1 LSQSTL
7 KCSRKIGADADQ
19 KRRRAEFHF
28 RESQMSQVQSL
39 EQRAASLI
47 PLDQF
52 IELATH
58 RDLEELLTD
67 ALALM
72 IRAFHAKAGSLI
84 FARVPLLRIR
94 QGEFDFDKEA
104 AEQIT
109 HWEKT
114 VENRINSAWE
124 IQTPRLSPITT
135 HPLSDSGLT
144 LMTIP
149 LLSQMKVIG
158 SIGLVFELGQEPDN
172 YQHQILIRF
181 VRGVSN
187 MAQLTE
193 ELALTQQRLSQLGL
207 LYQVGQ
213 AMASTFDLTKLLND
227 TLQLTTTVI
236 DAAASALMLIDTQS
250 NELVFEV
257 THGKEE
263 VVIPRKRISLDEGIA
278 GWVATHGQPVIV
290 NDVSKD
296 SRFSKKAD
304 ARTGSLTSSIAAV
317 PLQIKGKTTGV
328 LEVLNKFSADGFD
341 EEDLRLMLTLATQAA
356 ITIENARLYQSLREE
371 RDRVIQAQEDVR
383 KELSRKLHDG
393 TVQFLAAIA
402 MDVEHIGRLLELRP
416 EAVLA
421 ELDALRKLVHQATRE
436 ARMVLFELRPVI
448 LESQGLVPALRSYV
462 NQLQDSDEVAIHL
475 DVGNFDSQLDPK
487 VAGTI
492 FSIVQEAINNIKKHA
507 HASNVWLNLS
517 VDRDQ
522 LVVGI
527 KDDGQGF
534 DVKAVERE
542 YDQRGSFGLL
552 NMHERAELID
562 GFLVIES
569 SQVEP
574 ERGTVVTLR
583 VPLNNAQ
590 RRSPSTTRREGQ
602 TV

>member
-1 LSQSTL
+1 
-7 KCSRKIGADADQ
+7 
-19 KRRRAEFHF
+19 
-28 RESQMSQVQSL
+28 MSQEQSL

-52 IELATH
+52 VELATH
-58 RDLEELLTD
+58 HDLEGLLTD

-72 IRAFHAKAGSLI
+72 IRTFNAKAGSLI
-84 FARVPLLRIR
+84 FAKIPPLHIR
-94 QGEFDFDKEA
+94 QGEFDEEA
-104 AEQIT
+104 AEQIAR
-109 HWEKT
+109 WEKT
-114 VENRINSAWE
+114 IENRINSTWE
-124 IQTPRLSPITT
+124 IQTPRLSPITI
-135 HPLSDSGLT
+135 HPPPSDSGLT
-144 LMTIP
+144 LLTIP
-149 LLSQMKVIG
+149 LLSQVKVIG
-158 SIGLVFELGQEPDN
+158 SISLIFERGQEPDN
-172 YQHQILIRF
+172 YQHQVLTRF

-193 ELALTQQRLSQLGL
+193 ELAVTQQRLSQLGL

-213 AMASTFDLTKLLND
+213 AMASTFDLNKLLHD
-227 TLQLTTTVI
+227 TLQLTTSVI
-236 DAAASALMLIDTQS
+236 DAAASVLMLIDEPS

-257 THGKEE
+257 THGVEE
-263 VVIPRKRISLDEGIA
+263 VVVPRKKIGLDDGIA
-278 GWVATHGQPVIV
+278 GWVATHAQPVIV

-296 SRFSKKAD
+296 SRFSQEAD
-304 ARTGSLTSSIAAV
+304 ARTGSLTRSIAAV
-317 PLQIKGKTTGV
+317 PLQIKGKTIGI
-328 LEVLNKFSADGFD
+328 LEVLNKFSTDGFD

-371 RDRVIQAQEDVR
+371 RDRIIQVQDDVR

-393 TVQFLAAIA
+393 TVQLLAAIA
-402 MDVEHIGRLLELRP
+402 MNVEHIGRLLKLKP
-416 EAVLA
+416 EAVFA

-436 ARMVLFELRPVI
+436 ARIVLFELRPVI

-462 NQLQDSDEVAIHL
+462 NQLDSDEFAVHL
-475 DVGNFDSQLDPK
+475 DVSNFRQQLNPK

-492 FSIVQEAINNIKKHA
+492 FSIVQEAINNVKKHA
-507 HASNVWLNLS
+507 HARNVWLNLA

-522 LVVGI
+522 LVLGI

-534 DVKAVERE
+534 DVKAVERD

-562 GFLVIES
+562 GFLAIES

-583 VPLNNAQ
+583 VPLKAGGL
-590 RRSPSTTRREGQ
+590 R
-602 TV
+602 

>member
-1 LSQSTL
+1 
-7 KCSRKIGADADQ
+7 
-19 KRRRAEFHF
+19 
-28 RESQMSQVQSL
+28 MSQEQSL
-39 EQRAASLI
+39 EQRAANLI

-58 RDLEELLTD
+58 RNLEGLLID
-67 ALALM
+67 ALTLM
-72 IRAFHAKAGSLI
+72 IRTFNAKAGSLI
-84 FARVPLLRIR
+84 FAKVPPLRIR
-94 QGEFDFDKEA
+94 QGEFDFDKEF

-109 HWEKT
+109 RWEKT
-114 VENRINSAWE
+114 VENRINSTWE
-124 IQTPRLSPITT
+124 MQTPRLSPITT
-135 HPLSDSGLT
+135 HPPSDSGLT
-144 LMTIP
+144 LLTIP
-149 LLSQMKVIG
+149 LLGQMKVIG
-158 SIGLVFELGQEPDN
+158 SIGLVFETGQEPDN
-172 YQHQILIRF
+172 YQHQVLIRF
-181 VRGVSN
+181 VRGISN

-193 ELALTQQRLSQLGL
+193 ELAVTQQRLSQLGL

-213 AMASTFDLTKLLND
+213 TMASTFDQSKLLND
-227 TLQLTTTVI
+227 TLQLTTSVI
-236 DAAASALMLIDTQS
+236 DAAASALLLIDEQS

-257 THGKEE
+257 THRAEE
-263 VVIPRKRISLDEGIA
+263 VVVPRKRISLDEGIA

-290 NDVSKD
+290 NDVSRD
-296 SRFSKKAD
+296 SRFNQNAD
-304 ARTGSLTSSIAAV
+304 ARTGSLTRSIAAV
-317 PLQIKGKTTGV
+317 PLQIKGKTIGV

-356 ITIENARLYQSLREE
+356 IAIENARLYQSLREE
-371 RDRVIQAQEDVR
+371 RDRIIQAQEDVR
-383 KELSRKLHDG
+383 RELSRKLHDG
-393 TVQFLAAIA
+393 AVQLLAAVA
-402 MDVEHIGRLLELRP
+402 MDVEHIGRLLKLKP
-416 EAVLA
+416 EAVFA

-462 NQLQDSDEVAIHL
+462 NQLRDSDEFAVHL
-475 DVGNFDSQLDPK
+475 DVSNFRQQLDPK

-492 FSIVQEAINNIKKHA
+492 FSIVQEAINNVKKHA
-507 HASNVWLNLS
+507 CARNVWINLAF
-517 VDRDQ
+517 DEDQ

-534 DVKAVERE
+534 DVKAVERD

-583 VPLNNAQ
+583 VPLGKAE
-590 RRSPSTTRREGQ
+590 RLR
-602 TV
+602 

>member
-1 LSQSTL
+1 
-7 KCSRKIGADADQ
+7 
-19 KRRRAEFHF
+19 
-28 RESQMSQVQSL
+28 MSQEQSL
-39 EQRAASLI
+39 EQRAANLI

-52 IELATH
+52 IELATY
-58 RDLEELLTD
+58 RNLEGLLID
-67 ALALM
+67 ALTLM
-72 IRAFHAKAGSLI
+72 IRTFNAKAGSLI
-84 FARVPLLRIR
+84 FAKVPPLRIR
-94 QGEFDFDKEA
+94 QGEFDFDKEF

-109 HWEKT
+109 RWEKT
-114 VENRINSAWE
+114 VENRINSTWE
-124 IQTPRLSPITT
+124 MQTPRLSPITT
-135 HPLSDSGLT
+135 HPPSDSGLT
-144 LMTIP
+144 LLTIP

-158 SIGLVFELGQEPDN
+158 SIGLVFETGQEPDN
-172 YQHQILIRF
+172 YQHQVLIRF
-181 VRGVSN
+181 VRGISN

-193 ELALTQQRLSQLGL
+193 ELAVTQQRLSQLGL

-213 AMASTFDLTKLLND
+213 TMASTFDQSKLLND
-227 TLQLTTTVI
+227 TLQLTTSVI
-236 DAAASALMLIDTQS
+236 DAAASALLLIDEQS

-257 THGKEE
+257 THRAEE
-263 VVIPRKRISLDEGIA
+263 VVVPRKRISLDEGIA

-290 NDVSKD
+290 NDVSRD
-296 SRFSKKAD
+296 SRFNQNAD
-304 ARTGSLTSSIAAV
+304 ARTGSLTRSIAAV
-317 PLQIKGKTTGV
+317 PLQIKGKTIGV

-356 ITIENARLYQSLREE
+356 IAIENARLYQSLREE
-371 RDRVIQAQEDVR
+371 RDRIIQAQEDVR
-383 KELSRKLHDG
+383 RELSRKLHDG
-393 TVQFLAAIA
+393 AVQLLAAVA
-402 MDVEHIGRLLELRP
+402 MDVEHIGRLLKLKP
-416 EAVLA
+416 EAVFA

-462 NQLQDSDEVAIHL
+462 NQLRDSDEFAVHL
-475 DVGNFDSQLDPK
+475 DVSNFRQQLDPK

-492 FSIVQEAINNIKKHA
+492 FSIVQEAINNVKKHA
-507 HASNVWLNLS
+507 CARNVWINLAF
-517 VDRDQ
+517 DEDQ

-534 DVKAVERE
+534 DVKAVERD

-583 VPLNNAQ
+583 VPLGKAE
-590 RRSPSTTRREGQ
+590 RLR
-602 TV
+602 

>member
-1 LSQSTL
+1 
-7 KCSRKIGADADQ
+7 
-19 KRRRAEFHF
+19 
-28 RESQMSQVQSL
+28 MSQEQSL
-39 EQRAASLI
+39 EQRAANLI

-58 RDLEELLTD
+58 RNLEELLSD

-72 IRAFHAKAGSLI
+72 IRTFNAKAGSLI
-84 FARVPLLRIR
+84 FAKVSPLHIR

-109 HWEKT
+109 RWEKT
-114 VENRINSAWE
+114 TENRINSAWE

-144 LMTIP
+144 LLTIP
-149 LLSQMKVIG
+149 LLSQVKVIG

-172 YQHQILIRF
+172 YQHQVLIRF
-181 VRGVSN
+181 VRGISN
-187 MAQLTE
+187 IAQLTE
-193 ELALTQQRLSQLGL
+193 ELAVTQQRLSQLGL

-227 TLQLTTTVI
+227 TLQLTTSVI
-236 DAAASALMLIDTQS
+236 DASASALMLIDEHS
-250 NELVFEV
+250 NELVFEA
-257 THGKEE
+257 THGAKGA
-263 VVIPRKRISLDEGIA
+263 VVPRQRIGLDEGIA
-278 GWVATHGQPVIV
+278 GWVATHGEPVIV

-296 SRFSKKAD
+296 ERFSRKAD
-304 ARTGSLTSSIAAV
+304 LHTGALTRSIAAV
-317 PLQIKGKTTGV
+317 PLQIKGKTIGV
-328 LEVLNKFSADGFD
+328 LEVLNKFSTDGFD

-356 ITIENARLYQSLREE
+356 IAIENARLYQSLREE
-371 RDRVIQAQEDVR
+371 RDKIIQAQDEVR

-393 TVQFLAAIA
+393 AVQLLAAIA
-402 MDVEHIGRLLELRP
+402 MDVEHIGRLLKLKP
-416 EAVLA
+416 EAVFA

-436 ARMVLFELRPVI
+436 ARIVLFELRPVI

-462 NQLQDSDEVAIHL
+462 NQLQDSDEFAVYL
-475 DVGNFDSQLDPK
+475 DVGNFGQQLDPK

-492 FSIVQEAINNIKKHA
+492 FSIIQEAINNVKKHA
-507 HASNVWLNLS
+507 NARNVWLNLA

-534 DVKAVERE
+534 DVKAVERDYE
-542 YDQRGSFGLL
+542 QRGSFGLL

-569 SQVEP
+569 SQAEP

-583 VPLNNAQ
+583 VPLNKAQ
-590 RRSPSTTRREGQ
+590 QRSPSTARQGEQ

>member
-1 LSQSTL
+1 
-7 KCSRKIGADADQ
+7 
-19 KRRRAEFHF
+19 
-28 RESQMSQVQSL
+28 MSQEQSL
-39 EQRAASLI
+39 EQRAANLI

-58 RDLEELLTD
+58 RNLEGLLID
-67 ALALM
+67 ALTLM
-72 IRAFHAKAGSLI
+72 IRTFNAKAGSLI
-84 FARVPLLRIR
+84 FAKVPPLRIR
-94 QGEFDFDKEA
+94 QGEFDFDKEF

-109 HWEKT
+109 RWEKT
-114 VENRINSAWE
+114 VENRINSTWE
-124 IQTPRLSPITT
+124 MQTPRLSPITT
-135 HPLSDSGLT
+135 HPPSDSGLT
-144 LMTIP
+144 LLTIP
-149 LLSQMKVIG
+149 LLGQMKVIG
-158 SIGLVFELGQEPDN
+158 SIGLVFETGQEPDN
-172 YQHQILIRF
+172 YQHQVLIRF
-181 VRGVSN
+181 VRGISN

-193 ELALTQQRLSQLGL
+193 ELAVTQQRLSQLGL

-213 AMASTFDLTKLLND
+213 TMASTFDQSKLLND
-227 TLQLTTTVI
+227 TLQLTTSVI
-236 DAAASALMLIDTQS
+236 DAAASALLLIDEQS

-257 THGKEE
+257 THRAEE
-263 VVIPRKRISLDEGIA
+263 VVVPRKRISLDEGIA

-290 NDVSKD
+290 NDVSRD
-296 SRFSKKAD
+296 SRFNQNAD
-304 ARTGSLTSSIAAV
+304 ARTGSLTRSIAAV
-317 PLQIKGKTTGV
+317 PLQIKGKTIGV

-356 ITIENARLYQSLREE
+356 IAIENARLYQSLREE
-371 RDRVIQAQEDVR
+371 RDRIIQAQEDVR

-393 TVQFLAAIA
+393 AVQLLAAVA
-402 MDVEHIGRLLELRP
+402 MDVEHIGRLLKLKP
-416 EAVLA
+416 EAVFA

-462 NQLQDSDEVAIHL
+462 NQLRDSDEFAVHL
-475 DVGNFDSQLDPK
+475 DVSNFRQQLDPK

-492 FSIVQEAINNIKKHA
+492 FSIVQEAINNVKKHA
-507 HASNVWLNLS
+507 YARNVWINLAF
-517 VDRDQ
+517 DEDQ

-534 DVKAVERE
+534 DVKAVERD

-583 VPLNNAQ
+583 VPLGKAE
-590 RRSPSTTRREGQ
+590 RLR
-602 TV
+602 

>member
-1 LSQSTL
+1 M
-7 KCSRKIGADADQ
+7 SR
-19 KRRRAEFHF
+19 E
-28 RESQMSQVQSL
+28 QSL

-52 IELATH
+52 IELVTH

-72 IRAFHAKAGSLI
+72 IRTFNAKAGSLI
-84 FARVPLLRIR
+84 FARVPPLRIR
-94 QGEFDFDKEA
+94 QGEFDFDKEV

-109 HWEKT
+109 RWEKT
-114 VENRINSAWE
+114 IENRINSTWE
-124 IQTPRLSPITT
+124 IQTPRLSPITI

-144 LMTIP
+144 LLTIP
-149 LLSQMKVIG
+149 LLSQMKIIG
-158 SIGLVFELGQEPDN
+158 SIGLVFEVGQEPDN
-172 YQHQILIRF
+172 YQHHVLTRF
-181 VRGVSN
+181 VRGISN

-193 ELALTQQRLSQLGL
+193 ELAVTQQRLSQLGL

-213 AMASTFDLTKLLND
+213 TMASTFDLTKLLND
-227 TLQLTTTVI
+227 TLQLTTSVI
-236 DAAASALMLIDTQS
+236 DAAASALMLIDEQS

-257 THGKEE
+257 THGVEK
-263 VVIPRKRISLDEGIA
+263 VVVPRERISLDEGIA
-278 GWVATHGQPVIV
+278 GWVATHGEPVIV

-296 SRFSKKAD
+296 SRFSQKAD
-304 ARTGSLTSSIAAV
+304 AHTSSLTRSIAAV
-317 PLQIKGKTTGV
+317 PLQIKGKTIGV

-341 EEDLRLMLTLATQAA
+341 EEDLRLILTLTTQAA
-356 ITIENARLYQSLREE
+356 IAIENARLYQSLREE
-371 RDRVIQAQEDVR
+371 RDRIIQAQDDVR
-383 KELSRKLHDG
+383 RELSRKLHDG

-402 MDVEHIGRLLELRP
+402 MDVEHVGRLLKLKP
-416 EAVLA
+416 EAVFA

-436 ARMVLFELRPVI
+436 ARIVLFELRPVI

-462 NQLQDSDEVAIHL
+462 NQLQDSDEFAVHL
-475 DVGNFDSQLDPK
+475 DVSNFDSQLDPK

-492 FSIVQEAINNIKKHA
+492 FSIVQEAINNVKKHA
-507 HASNVWLNLS
+507 HARNVWLNLAI
-517 VDRDQ
+517 DRDQ

-534 DVKAVERE
+534 DVKAIERD

-583 VPLNNAQ
+583 VLLNKAVGPRWLNHKY
-590 RRSPSTTRREGQ
+590 
-602 TV
+602 

>member
-1 LSQSTL
+1 
-7 KCSRKIGADADQ
+7 
-19 KRRRAEFHF
+19 
-28 RESQMSQVQSL
+28 MSQEQSL
-39 EQRAASLI
+39 EQRAANLI

-58 RDLEELLTD
+58 RNLEGLLID
-67 ALALM
+67 ALTLM
-72 IRAFHAKAGSLI
+72 IRTFNAKAGSLI
-84 FARVPLLRIR
+84 FAKVPPLRIR
-94 QGEFDFDKEA
+94 QGEFDFDKEF

-109 HWEKT
+109 RWEKT
-114 VENRINSAWE
+114 VENRINSTWE
-124 IQTPRLSPITT
+124 MQTPRLSPITT
-135 HPLSDSGLT
+135 HPPSDSGLT
-144 LMTIP
+144 LLTIP

-158 SIGLVFELGQEPDN
+158 SIGLVFETGQEPDN
-172 YQHQILIRF
+172 YQHQVLIRF
-181 VRGVSN
+181 VRGISN

-193 ELALTQQRLSQLGL
+193 ELAVTQQRLSQLGL

-213 AMASTFDLTKLLND
+213 TMASTFDQSKLLND
-227 TLQLTTTVI
+227 TLQLTTSVI
-236 DAAASALMLIDTQS
+236 DAAASALLLIDEQS

-257 THGKEE
+257 THRAEE
-263 VVIPRKRISLDEGIA
+263 VVVPRKRISLDEGIA

-290 NDVSKD
+290 NDVSRD
-296 SRFSKKAD
+296 SRFNQNAD
-304 ARTGSLTSSIAAV
+304 ARTGSLTRSIAAV
-317 PLQIKGKTTGV
+317 PLQIKGKTIGV

-356 ITIENARLYQSLREE
+356 IAIENARLYQSLREE
-371 RDRVIQAQEDVR
+371 RDRIIQAQEDVR

-393 TVQFLAAIA
+393 AVQLLAAVA
-402 MDVEHIGRLLELRP
+402 MDVEHIGRLLKLKP
-416 EAVLA
+416 EAVFA

-462 NQLQDSDEVAIHL
+462 NQLRDSDEFAVHL
-475 DVGNFDSQLDPK
+475 DVSNFRQQLDPK

-492 FSIVQEAINNIKKHA
+492 FSIVQEAINNVKKHA
-507 HASNVWLNLS
+507 YARNVWINLAF
-517 VDRDQ
+517 DEDQ

-534 DVKAVERE
+534 DVKAVERD
-542 YDQRGSFGLL
+542 YDQQGSFGLL

-583 VPLNNAQ
+583 VPLGKAE
-590 RRSPSTTRREGQ
+590 RLR
-602 TV
+602 

>member
-1 LSQSTL
+1 MVQ
-7 KCSRKIGADADQ
+7 
-19 KRRRAEFHF
+19 E
-28 RESQMSQVQSL
+28 QSL

-47 PLDQF
+47 PLDHF
-52 IELATH
+52 IELAAH
-58 RDLEELLTD
+58 RDLEGLLTD

-72 IRAFHAKAGSLI
+72 IRTFDAKAGSLI

-94 QGEFDFDKEA
+94 QGEFDFDKET

-109 HWEKT
+109 RWEKT
-114 VENRINSAWE
+114 IENRINSAWE
-124 IQTPRLSPITT
+124 IQTPRLSPITI
-135 HPLSDSGLT
+135 HPPSDSGWT
-144 LMTIP
+144 LLTIP
-149 LLSQMKVIG
+149 LLSQVKVIG
-158 SIGLVFELGQEPDN
+158 SISLIFEPGQELDN
-172 YQHQILIRF
+172 YQHQVLTRLA
-181 VRGVSN
+181 RGVSN

-193 ELALTQQRLSQLGL
+193 ELAVTQQRLSQLGL

-213 AMASTFDLTKLLND
+213 AMASTFDLPKLLND
-227 TLQLTTTVI
+227 TLQLTTSVI
-236 DAAASALMLIDTQS
+236 DTAASALLLVDERS
-250 NELVFEV
+250 NELVFEAI
-257 THGKEE
+257 HGVKGAT
-263 VVIPRKRISLDEGIA
+263 VPRQRIGLDEGIA
-278 GWVATHGQPVIV
+278 GWVATHGEPVIV
-290 NDVSKD
+290 NDVSRD
-296 SRFSKKAD
+296 ERFSRKAD
-304 ARTGSLTSSIAAV
+304 VHTGALTRSIAAV
-317 PLQIKGKTTGV
+317 PLQVKGKTIGV
-328 LEVLNKFSADGFD
+328 LEVLNKFSTEGFD

-371 RDRVIQAQEDVR
+371 RDRIIQAQEDVR

-393 TVQFLAAIA
+393 TVQLMAAIA
-402 MDVEHIGRLLELRP
+402 MNVEHIERLLKLKP
-416 EAVLA
+416 EVVFA
-421 ELDALRKLVHQATRE
+421 ELEALRKLVHHATRE

-462 NQLQDSDEVAIHL
+462 NQLQDSDELAVHL

-492 FSIVQEAINNIKKHA
+492 FSIVQEAINNVKKHA
-507 HASNVWLNLS
+507 RASNVWLSLAI
-517 VDRDQ
+517 DRDQ

-534 DVKAVERE
+534 DVKAIERD

-583 VPLNNAQ
+583 VPLNKAV
-590 RRSPSTTRREGQ
+590 RLR
-602 TV
+602 

>member
-1 LSQSTL
+1 
-7 KCSRKIGADADQ
+7 
-19 KRRRAEFHF
+19 
-28 RESQMSQVQSL
+28 MSQEQSL
-39 EQRAASLI
+39 EQRAANLI

-52 IELATH
+52 IELATY
-58 RDLEELLTD
+58 RNLEGLLID
-67 ALALM
+67 ALTLM
-72 IRAFHAKAGSLI
+72 IRTFNAKAGSLI
-84 FARVPLLRIR
+84 FAKVPPLRIR
-94 QGEFDFDKEA
+94 QGEFDFDKEF

-109 HWEKT
+109 RWEKT
-114 VENRINSAWE
+114 VENRINSTWE
-124 IQTPRLSPITT
+124 MQTPRLSPITT
-135 HPLSDSGLT
+135 HPPSDSGLT
-144 LMTIP
+144 LLTIP

-158 SIGLVFELGQEPDN
+158 SIGLVFETGQEPDN
-172 YQHQILIRF
+172 YQHQVLIRF
-181 VRGVSN
+181 VRGISN

-193 ELALTQQRLSQLGL
+193 ELAVTQQRLSQLGL

-213 AMASTFDLTKLLND
+213 TMASTFDQSKLLND
-227 TLQLTTTVI
+227 TLQLTTSVI
-236 DAAASALMLIDTQS
+236 DAAASALLLIDEQS

-257 THGKEE
+257 THRAEE
-263 VVIPRKRISLDEGIA
+263 VVVPRKRISLDEGIA

-290 NDVSKD
+290 NDVSRD
-296 SRFSKKAD
+296 SRFNQNAD
-304 ARTGSLTSSIAAV
+304 ARTGSLTRSIAAV
-317 PLQIKGKTTGV
+317 PLQIKGKTIGV

-356 ITIENARLYQSLREE
+356 IAIENARLYQSLREE
-371 RDRVIQAQEDVR
+371 RDRIIQAQEDVR

-393 TVQFLAAIA
+393 AVQLLAAVA
-402 MDVEHIGRLLELRP
+402 MDVEHIGRLLKLKP
-416 EAVLA
+416 EAVFA

-462 NQLQDSDEVAIHL
+462 NQLRDSDEFAVHL
-475 DVGNFDSQLDPK
+475 DVSNFRQQLDPK

-492 FSIVQEAINNIKKHA
+492 FSIVQEAINNVKKHA
-507 HASNVWLNLS
+507 YARNVWINLAF
-517 VDRDQ
+517 DEDQ

-534 DVKAVERE
+534 DVKAVERD
-542 YDQRGSFGLL
+542 YDQQGSFGLL

-583 VPLNNAQ
+583 VPLGKAE
-590 RRSPSTTRREGQ
+590 RLR
-602 TV
+602 

>member
-1 LSQSTL
+1 
-7 KCSRKIGADADQ
+7 
-19 KRRRAEFHF
+19 
-28 RESQMSQVQSL
+28 M
-39 EQRAASLI
+39 I

-72 IRAFHAKAGSLI
+72 IRTFNAKAGSLI
-84 FARVPLLRIR
+84 FARVPPLHIR
-94 QGEFDFDKEA
+94 QGEFDFDAEV

-109 HWEKT
+109 RWEKT
-114 VENRINSAWE
+114 IYNRINSTWE
-124 IQTPRLSPITT
+124 TQTPRLSPITIR
-135 HPLSDSGLT
+135 PLSDSGLI
-144 LMTIP
+144 LLTIP

-158 SIGLVFELGQEPDN
+158 SIALVSESEQEPDH
-172 YQHQILIRF
+172 YQHQVLIRF
-181 VRGVSN
+181 VRGISN

-193 ELALTQQRLSQLGL
+193 ELAVTQQRLSQLGL

-213 AMASTFDLTKLLND
+213 AMASTFDLTKLLDN
-227 TLQLTTTVI
+227 TLQLATSVI
-236 DAAASALMLIDTQS
+236 DAAASALMLIDEQS

-257 THGKEE
+257 THRVEE
-263 VVIPRKRISLDEGIA
+263 VMVPRKRINLDEGIA
-278 GWVATHGQPVIV
+278 GWVATHGEPVIV

-296 SRFSKKAD
+296 SRFSHEAD
-304 ARTGSLTSSIAAV
+304 ARTGSFTRSIAAV
-317 PLQIKGKTTGV
+317 PLQIKGKTIGV

-356 ITIENARLYQSLREE
+356 IAIENARLYQNLREE
-371 RDRVIQAQEDVR
+371 RDRIIQAQEDVR

-393 TVQFLAAIA
+393 TVQLLAAIA
-402 MDVEHIGRLLELRP
+402 MDVEHIGRLLKLKP
-416 EAVLA
+416 GAVFA

-436 ARMVLFELRPVI
+436 ARMALFELRPVI
-448 LESQGLVPALRSYV
+448 LESQGLVPTLRSYV
-462 NQLQDSDEVAIHL
+462 NQLQDSDEFAVHL
-475 DVGNFDSQLDPK
+475 DVGKFDSRLDPK

-492 FSIVQEAINNIKKHA
+492 FSIVQEAINNVRKHA
-507 HASNVWLNLS
+507 DARNVWLNLA

-534 DVKAVERE
+534 DVRAVERD

-562 GFLVIES
+562 GFLAIES
-569 SQVEP
+569 SQVETG
-574 ERGTVVTLR
+574 RGTVVTLR
-583 VPLNNAQ
+583 VPLKK
-590 RRSPSTTRREGQ
+590 PGDYGD
-602 TV
+602 